1 MRIILGFLSGVVGM
15 LAGWSGLAFLVISLA
30 GPDRD
35 GGLAM
40 GAFFNIGP
48 LGALIGF
55 GVGVWLFVKFGL
67 VARAGSSPV
76 APSSGLGSASPPEGL
91 LAPATTGISRPFAV
105 LVLAIVGGLAW
116 WAWYEFIRSPYL
128 THGYM
133 TLALQFRLPVE
144 MEPPAQSTDVQIVLH
159 EGSHQW
165 PAYMREVGWRGHEGG
180 RAVILAS
187 VTMSYKT
194 SRRLITLSMPGAPSQ
209 SWTLDLS
216 SDPDPTPGYTAW
228 VPSRDAANPIELN
241 YRLAGDQ

>member
-1 MRIILGFLSGVVGM
+1 MRIVLGFLSGVVGM

-48 LGALIGF
+48 LGGLIGF
-55 GVGVWLFVKFGL
+55 GIGVWIFVKFGL
-67 VARAGSSPV
+67 VARAASSAV
-76 APSSGLGSASPPEGL
+76 GPSSEPADALPPGAAG
-91 LAPATTGISRPFAV
+91 APVMRRISRPFAV
-105 LVLAIVGGLAW
+105 VVLAIVGGLAW
-116 WAWYEFIRSPYL
+116 WAWFEFIRSPYL

-133 TLALQFRLPVE
+133 TLALQFRLPAD
-144 MEPPAQSTDVQIVLH
+144 MAAPAASTDVEIVLH
-159 EGSHQW
+159 EGSHHW
-165 PAYMREVGWRGHEGG
+165 PASLSETRWRGHQGN

-194 SRRLITLSMPGAPSQ
+194 SRRIITLSMPGAPSQ

-228 VPSRDAANPIELN
+228 APSRDAANPIELN
-241 YRLAGDQ
+241 YRLTADR